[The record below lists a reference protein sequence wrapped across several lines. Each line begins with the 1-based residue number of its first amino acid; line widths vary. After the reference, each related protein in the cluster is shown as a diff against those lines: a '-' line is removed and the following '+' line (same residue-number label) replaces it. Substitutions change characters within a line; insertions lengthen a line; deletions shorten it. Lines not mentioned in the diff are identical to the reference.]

1 MNFNFTFE
9 FEFIMQQFKK
19 LFGESQQKIR
29 TFFAP
34 GRVNLIGDHIDYNGG
49 MVLPAAINL
58 GITAQ
63 VREREDSIIR
73 MRSTISNKRVEIDL
87 QKALKFH
94 PNAGWGNY
102 PMGAIHLLQ
111 QTKIPMRG
119 MDVLFDST
127 LPVGSGLSSSA
138 AVEVL
143 TGYVLMTL
151 AGYEEV
157 DRLALALLCQKA
169 ENEFVGV
176 QCGIMDQF
184 AVAMGKA
191 QKAMALNCQTLENRY
206 IPFETGDYKLVVM
219 NSNKERAL
227 ADSMY
232 NERRGECEKG
242 LAIIRKK
249 FDIPNLCEAEFPMI
263 NDLIEDPILKAR
275 ATHVWWENQYVQEA
289 IEALEEGDLASFGES
304 MDASHISLAND
315 YEVSCDELDTLVDV
329 ARSVEGCIGARMTG
343 AGFGGCAIALVHE
356 DVLKEFKTYVKQKYE
371 QATNLMVDIYICE
384 AVDGVREV

>member
-1 MNFNFTFE
+1 
-9 FEFIMQQFKK
+9 MQQFKK
-19 LFGESQQKIR
+19 LFGESRQKIR

-87 QKALKFH
+87 QKALKFD

-102 PMGAIHLLQ
+102 PMGVLHLLQ

-119 MDVLFDST
+119 ADLLFDST

-151 AGYEEV
+151 AGYKEV

-206 IPFETGDYKLVVM
+206 VPFEIGDYKLVVM
-219 NSNKERAL
+219 NSNKERSL

-249 FDIPNLCEAEFPMI
+249 FDIPNLCKAEFPMI

-315 YEVSCDELDTLVDV
+315 YEVSCDELDILVDV

-356 DVLKEFKTYVKQKYE
+356 DVLKEFKAYVKQRYE
-371 QATNLMVDIYICE
+371 QATNLMVDIYTCE